1 MILFTI
7 LMVMIIL
14 IALFAIFVLGAGGA
28 LATIIFSDL
37 IVCIFLIA
45 ALLYLISKA
54 RRK

>member
-7 LMVMIIL
+7 LMVIAIL
-14 IALFAIFVLGAGGA
+14 VAVVALCILGAGGA

-37 IVCIFLIA
+37 IVCIVLIG
-45 ALLYLISKA
+45 LLIYLLRK